1 MKNHGYSLIEVLL
14 YIAILAIISVVL
26 SSFFLVSVTSN
37 NEHSARDDIAE
48 ASDDIKLALDNDITN
63 ALSIQ
68 TPAINASGTA
78 LVLVLP
84 SATTTWSIAS
94 SSLVRVSASSTRT
107 FSGSTSRIKSALF
120 TVRGGVHSRLN
131 ATTTRVEY
139 HIDIQSTR
147 ENLTRTLESAALV
160 GGLGL

>member
-1 MKNHGYSLIEVLL
+1 MRGYSLIEVLL
-14 YIAILAIISVVL
+14 YVAILAIISVVL
-26 SSFFLVSVTSN
+26 TNFFLVSVTSN

-48 ASDDIKLALDNDITN
+48 VSDDIKLALDNDITN
-63 ALSIQ
+63 ALAIQ
-68 TPAINASGTA
+68 VPAIDASGTM
-78 LVLVLP
+78 LTLLL
-84 SATTTWSIAS
+84 SDATTTWSVS
-94 SSLVRVSASSTRT
+94 GNSLVRVAASSTRT

-160 GGLGL
+160 GDLGL